1 MVVLVV
7 GIVFLFASVINST
20 GFRDPNKKD
29 LVNIESIGKDILAQ
43 YPFIAIMVRSYS
55 RMTYGRSTSKITE
68 SLKVYSVVL
77 LNKTYRSKIKIGG
90 FDSKEEAKEM
100 LIKLS
105 EKYSKEIVKYNPQV
119 SETTISRR

>member
-7 GIVFLFASVINST
+7 GILFLFISVINSP

-68 SLKVYSVVL
+68 SLFCSF
-77 LNKTYRSKIKIGG
+77 IK
-90 FDSKEEAKEM
+90 
-100 LIKLS
+100 
-105 EKYSKEIVKYNPQV
+105 
-119 SETTISRR
+119 